1 MEREERYEM
10 NEKPLEWMTVCGEGM
25 GHKLGRYVSLV
36 LAIVCFLFVSPI
48 TWLGLIGVVAF
59 GALYAWLQMHAF
71 VEYEYNYFSD
81 DMDISAI
88 YNRARRKKKLS
99 FTLSDVEY
107 MVKKIEPQEVTKY
120 FCDKN
125 AQGNIYT
132 LVLNLDGKRTAVVME
147 AIPEFVKVLEIKR
160 KVR

>member
-1 MEREERYEM
+1 M
-10 NEKPLEWMTVCGEGM
+10 NEKPLEWMAVCGESV
-25 GHKLGRYVSLV
+25 GHKFGRYVSLL
-36 LAIVCFLFVSPI
+36 LAIMCLLIISPI
-48 TWLGLIGVVAF
+48 TLLGLVGVIAF
-59 GALYAWLQMHAF
+59 GVLYAWLQMHAY
-71 VEYEYNYFSD
+71 VEYEYNYFSE

-107 MVKKIEPQEVTKY
+107 MVKKIDPQEVTKY
-120 FCDKN
+120 FCNKN

-132 LVLNLDGKRTAVVME
+132 LVVNLEGKRTAVVME
-147 AIPEFVKVLEIKR
+147 AIPEFVKVLEMKR